1 MSKFEKVKQQ
11 YPSVGNAICTKFYN
25 EDWTSTKKYF
35 PYMVKLWDK
44 KKASN
49 DTFTSASLIKL
60 MKQFDELLPYIDDK
74 DISSEKYKSFGE
86 LEMAILK
93 ARVIKEEKTFV
104 RDEHVMVLDE
114 TDDFIFLTPITHRG
128 SLKYG
133 ANTRWCTAA
142 RGDEYTFNRY
152 IKNGFLTYLISKN
165 DKIHKNYA
173 KIAFWSEEIS
183 APFSGEV
190 IIYNVIDDAV
200 LDSQVIDA
208 GWDISLIFKL
218 ITKFREKAYMKFKTQ
233 QAESNVKRK
242 LQVMGGFDFAGLA
255 SDIQFLNDQTNRF
268 ATESALAAE
277 AQLVIQ
283 AFIDNIKQ
291 QLTETTLNHG

>member
-1 MSKFEKVKQQ
+1 MSKFKKVKEQ
-11 YPSVGNAICTKFYN
+11 YPQVGNAICTKLYN
-25 EDWTSTKKYF
+25 EDWTPTKKYF
-35 PYMVKLWDK
+35 PYMMKLWDSK
-44 KKASN
+44 KTSGFI
-49 DTFTSASLIKL
+49 FTSANLVKLI
-60 MKQFDELLPYIDDK
+60 KQFDELLPYMDDK
-74 DISSEKYKSFGE
+74 DISSAKYHTYGDIE
-86 LEMAILK
+86 RAILK
-93 ARVIKEEKTFV
+93 AQTVKEEKTFV
-104 RDEHVMVLDE
+104 RDEHVIVLDE

-142 RGDEYTFNRY
+142 KHDEHTFNRY

-165 DKIHKNYA
+165 DKVHKNYA

-200 LDSQVIDA
+200 LDSQVIEA
-208 GWDISLIFKL
+208 GWDISFIFKL

-242 LQVMGGFDFAGLA
+242 LQVIGGFDFAGLS

-291 QLTETTLNHG
+291 QLTETSLNHG

>member
-114 TDDFIFLTPITHRG
+114 TDEFIFLTPITHRG

-152 IKNGFLTYLISKN
+152 MKNGFLTYLISKN

-200 LDSQVIDA
+200 LDSQVIEA

>member
-152 IKNGFLTYLISKN
+152 MKNGFLTYLISKN

-200 LDSQVIDA
+200 LDSQVIEA

>member
-25 EDWTSTKKYF
+25 EDWTPTKKYF
-35 PYMVKLWDK
+35 PFMVKLWDR

-49 DTFTSASLIKL
+49 DIFTSASLIKL
-60 MKQFDELLPYIDDK
+60 MKRFDELLPYIDDK

-93 ARVIKEEKTFV
+93 AQVVKEEKTFV
-104 RDEHVMVLDE
+104 REEHVLVLDE
-114 TDDFIFLTPITHRG
+114 TDDYIFLSPITHRG

-133 ANTRWCTAA
+133 ANTRWCTASKH
-142 RGDEYTFNRY
+142 DEYTFNRY
-152 IKNGFLTYLISKN
+152 KKNGFLTYLISKGE
-165 DKIHKNYA
+165 KIHKNYA

-183 APFSGEV
+183 SPFSGEV
-190 IIYNVIDDAV
+190 IIYNVVDDAV
-200 LDSQVIDA
+200 MDVDVIQA
-208 GWDISLIFKL
+208 GWDITLIFKL
-218 ITKFREKAYMKFKTQ
+218 ITKFREKAYMKFKTE

-255 SDIQFLNDQTNRF
+255 SDIQFLTDQTNRF
-268 ATESALAAE
+268 ATQSALAAE
-277 AQLVIQ
+277 ADLVIK
-283 AFIDNIKQ
+283 AFMDNLKQ
-291 QLTETTLNHG
+291 QLLETTLING

>member
-114 TDDFIFLTPITHRG
+114 TADFIFLTPITHRG

-152 IKNGFLTYLISKN
+152 MKNGFLTYLISKN
-165 DKIHKNYA
+165 DKIDKNYA

-208 GWDISLIFKL
+208 GWDISLVFKL

>member
-11 YPSVGNAICTKFYN
+11 YPSVGNAICTKLYN
-25 EDWTSTKKYF
+25 EDWTPTKKYF
-35 PYMVKLWDK
+35 PYLVKLWDR

-60 MKQFDELLPYIDDK
+60 MKQFHELLPYIDDK

-152 IKNGFLTYLISKN
+152 MKNGFLTYLISKN

-200 LDSQVIDA
+200 LDSQVIEA

>member
-114 TDDFIFLTPITHRG
+114 TADFIFLTPITHRG

-208 GWDISLIFKL
+208 GWDISLVFKL

>member
-152 IKNGFLTYLISKN
+152 MKNGFLTYLISKN
-165 DKIHKNYA
+165 DKIDKNYA

-208 GWDISLIFKL
+208 GWDISLVFKL

>member
-25 EDWTSTKKYF
+25 EDWTPTKKYF

-152 IKNGFLTYLISKN
+152 MKNGFLTYLISKN

>member
-152 IKNGFLTYLISKN
+152 MKNGFLTYLISKN
-165 DKIHKNYA
+165 DKIDKNYA